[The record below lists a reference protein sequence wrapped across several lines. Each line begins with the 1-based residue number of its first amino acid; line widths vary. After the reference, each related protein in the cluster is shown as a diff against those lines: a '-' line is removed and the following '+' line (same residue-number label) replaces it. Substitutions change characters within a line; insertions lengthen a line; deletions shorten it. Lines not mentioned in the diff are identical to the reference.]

1 VKLVVKKGST
11 TTPLVKPSA
20 QSHLVL
26 EAMAVEAKQGEVR
39 WEKMMNTLETLM
51 EKVEAID
58 KVHHQLLGQ
67 SELTAELVK
76 QVADER
82 TILSRRV
89 EENGKALAKMRLEA
103 MAREMEN
110 FGERPES
117 SELGKG
123 LDGQTHRQHRERGE
137 SSRGENGNCE
147 SGAGGREL
155 QSHLPK
161 FLFPK
166 FGGEDL
172 VLWVIRCEDYFRMY
186 QVPEC
191 MRVLSASMHMEGN
204 AARWMQIQRL
214 KGDWGNWTHFLKTV
228 IDKFG
233 IDEFP
238 RVMNRLLYLQQKGS
252 VEDYV
257 QEFEEL
263 RYAVSVHNPGL
274 SEVFFVAQFM
284 KGWKHEIQVPVMS
297 QIPTTIDRT
306 IRLVVV
312 QREVWAK
319 GGGRLV
325 KLGQMNKG
333 GTRRKTEVKGV
344 VEQGHWSKERQVK
357 EYRRVNGLC
366 YTCGEK
372 FEPGHQAKCPKRVP
386 QQLNVISKED
396 LEMVLS
402 KEMLERV
409 EQEEGQEEELHKLSL
424 HAVSGADTPECIRFR
439 ALIQDQ
445 LMLMLVDSRSSTS
458 FISQT
463 MVDKLRLNSEPCA
476 AVTVKVANGEVLRR
490 DKKVRE
496 VTWWTGGHNFVSSM
510 RVLDIGVYDAI
521 LGFD

>member
-1 VKLVVKKGST
+1 
-11 TTPLVKPSA
+11 
-20 QSHLVL
+20 
-26 EAMAVEAKQGEVR
+26 
-39 WEKMMNTLETLM
+39 
-51 EKVEAID
+51 
-58 KVHHQLLGQ
+58 
-67 SELTAELVK
+67 VK

-123 LDGQTHRQHRERGE
+123 LDGQTHRQRRERGE
-137 SSRGENGNCE
+137 SSGGENGNYE

-166 FGGEDL
+166 FGGEDPA
-172 VLWVIRCEDYFRMY
+172 LWVIRCEDYFRMY
-186 QVPEC
+186 QVPKC

-214 KGDWGNWTHFLKTV
+214 KGDLGNWTHFSKTV

-284 KGWKHEIQVPVMS
+284 KGLKHEIQGLVMS

-312 QREVWAK
+312 
-319 GGGRLV
+319 
-325 KLGQMNKG
+325 
-333 GTRRKTEVKGV
+333 
-344 VEQGHWSKERQVK
+344 
-357 EYRRVNGLC
+357 
-366 YTCGEK
+366 
-372 FEPGHQAKCPKRVP
+372 
-386 QQLNVISKED
+386 
-396 LEMVLS
+396 
-402 KEMLERV
+402 
-409 EQEEGQEEELHKLSL
+409 
-424 HAVSGADTPECIRFR
+424 
-439 ALIQDQ
+439 
-445 LMLMLVDSRSSTS
+445 
-458 FISQT
+458 
-463 MVDKLRLNSEPCA
+463 
-476 AVTVKVANGEVLRR
+476 
-490 DKKVRE
+490 
-496 VTWWTGGHNFVSSM
+496 
-510 RVLDIGVYDAI
+510 
-521 LGFD
+521 